1 MTFDEKSMK
10 TTFTILLA
18 GTIVLIVSVGVLFG
32 LIYSFPQVIEE
43 YYSPVFRSNS
53 FNTDWLFYL
62 HPFVLS
68 AALFWFWNRLTGLYV
83 GSGFIRAIKVSLIY
97 GLFAMTPVLLL
108 TFSAIDISVFMV
120 ITWLVYGIL
129 QALLACLIFEWRG

>member
-1 MTFDEKSMK
+1 MK

-18 GTIVLIVSVGVLFG
+18 GATVLIVSVGVLYG
-32 LIYSFPQVIEE
+32 LISFFPQVIEE

-53 FNTDWLFYL
+53 FETDWLFYL

-68 AALFWFWNRLTGLYV
+68 VALFWFWNQSTELSTGIGIVKALKISLT
-83 GSGFIRAIKVSLIY
+83 Y
-97 GLFAMTPVLLL
+97 GLVAMTPVLLL

-129 QALLACLIFEWRG
+129 QALLACLIFEWRR

>member
-1 MTFDEKSMK
+1 MK
-10 TTFTILLA
+10 NFVTILLA
-18 GTIVLIVSVGVLFG
+18 GATVLIVSVGLLYG
-32 LIYSFPQVIEE
+32 LISFFPVLIEE

-68 AALFWFWNRLTGLYV
+68 AAILWFWNRSKELITETGVVKAL
-83 GSGFIRAIKVSLIY
+83 KVSLTY
-97 GLFAMTPVLLL
+97 GLVAMAPVLLL

-120 ITWLVYGIL
+120 VTWLVYGVL
-129 QALLACLIFEWRG
+129 QALLAFLVFEWRS

>member
-1 MTFDEKSMK
+1 MK
-10 TTFTILLA
+10 TTSTILMA
-18 GTIVLIVSVGVLFG
+18 GAAVLIVSVGVLYG
-32 LIYSFPQVIEE
+32 LISFFPQVIEE

-68 AALFWFWNRLTGLYV
+68 AALYWFWNRATEMSA
-83 GSGFIRAIKVSLIY
+83 GSGIAKALKVALTY
-97 GLFAMTPVLLL
+97 GLVGMAPVLLL

-129 QALLACLIFEWRG
+129 QALLACLIFLWRG

>member
-1 MTFDEKSMK
+1 MK
-10 TTFTILLA
+10 NFVTILLA
-18 GTIVLIVSVGVLFG
+18 GATVLIVSVGLLYG
-32 LIYSFPQVIEE
+32 LISFFPVLIEE

-68 AALFWFWNRLTGLYV
+68 AAILWFWNRSKELITETGVVKAL
-83 GSGFIRAIKVSLIY
+83 KVSLTY
-97 GLFAMTPVLLL
+97 GLVAMAPVLLL

-120 ITWLVYGIL
+120 VTWLSLWSLTGS
-129 QALLACLIFEWRG
+129 ACMLGL

>member
-1 MTFDEKSMK
+1 MK
-10 TTFTILLA
+10 NFVTILLA
-18 GTIVLIVSVGVLFG
+18 GVTVLIVSVGLLFG
-32 LIYSFPQVIEE
+32 MISFFPALIEE

-68 AALFWFWNRLTGLYV
+68 AAFFWFWNRYKEELINSTGIV
-83 GSGFIRAIKVSLIY
+83 RALKASFTY
-97 GLFAMTPVLLL
+97 GLVAMAPVLLL

-120 ITWLVYGIL
+120 LTWLVYGIL
-129 QALLACLIFEWRG
+129 QALLASLVFEWRG

>member
-1 MTFDEKSMK
+1 M
-10 TTFTILLA
+10 A
-18 GTIVLIVSVGVLFG
+18 GAVVLIVSVGVLYG
-32 LIYSFPQVIEE
+32 LISFFPQVIEE

-68 AALFWFWNRLTGLYV
+68 AALYWFWNRATEMSA
-83 GSGFIRAIKVSLIY
+83 GSGIAKALKVALTY
-97 GLFAMTPVLLL
+97 GLVGMAPVLLL

-129 QALLACLIFEWRG
+129 QALLACLIFLWRG

>member
-1 MTFDEKSMK
+1 MK
-10 TTFTILLA
+10 TTSTILMA
-18 GTIVLIVSVGVLFG
+18 GAVVLIVSVGVLYG
-32 LIYSFPQVIEE
+32 LISFFPQVIEE

-68 AALFWFWNRLTGLYV
+68 AALYWFWNRATEMSA
-83 GSGFIRAIKVSLIY
+83 GSGIAKALKVALTY
-97 GLFAMTPVLLL
+97 GLVGMAPVLLL

-129 QALLACLIFEWRG
+129 QALLACLIFLWRG

>member
-1 MTFDEKSMK
+1 MK
-10 TTFTILLA
+10 NFVTILLA
-18 GTIVLIVSVGVLFG
+18 GATVLIVSVGLLYG
-32 LIYSFPQVIEE
+32 LISFFPVLIEE

-68 AALFWFWNRLTGLYV
+68 AAILWFWNRSKELIVETGVTKAL
-83 GSGFIRAIKVSLIY
+83 KVSLTY
-97 GLFAMTPVLLL
+97 GLVAMAPVLLL

-120 ITWLVYGIL
+120 VTWLVYGIL
-129 QALLACLIFEWRG
+129 QALLACMVFEWRS

>member
-1 MTFDEKSMK
+1 MK
-10 TTFTILLA
+10 TTSTILMA
-18 GTIVLIVSVGVLFG
+18 GAVVLIVSVGVLYG
-32 LIYSFPQVIEE
+32 LISFFPQVIEE

-68 AALFWFWNRLTGLYV
+68 AALYWFWNRAEMSGSTGIAKALKVALTYGSV
-83 GSGFIRAIKVSLIY
+83 GMA
-97 GLFAMTPVLLL
+97 PVLLL

-129 QALLACLIFEWRG
+129 QALLACLIFLWRE

>member
-1 MTFDEKSMK
+1 MK
-10 TTFTILLA
+10 NFVTILLA
-18 GTIVLIVSVGVLFG
+18 GATVLIVSVGLLYG
-32 LIYSFPQVIEE
+32 LISFFPVLIEE

-68 AALFWFWNRLTGLYV
+68 AAILWFWNRSKELITETGVVKAL
-83 GSGFIRAIKVSLIY
+83 KVSLTY
-97 GLFAMTPVLLL
+97 GLVAMAPVLLL

-120 ITWLVYGIL
+120 VTWLVYGVL
-129 QALLACLIFEWRG
+129 QALLACLVFEWRS